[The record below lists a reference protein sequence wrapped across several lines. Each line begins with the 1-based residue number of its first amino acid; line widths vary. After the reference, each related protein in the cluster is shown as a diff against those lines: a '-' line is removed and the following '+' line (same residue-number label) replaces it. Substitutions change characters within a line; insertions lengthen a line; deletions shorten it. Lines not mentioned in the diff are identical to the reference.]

1 MKSHRSHAAMA
12 SIVVLFSAFLAVCGK
27 DSPTKPDPPF
37 QPVASS
43 VTITPGS
50 AALDAVGGTIKL
62 SSSVH
67 DQNGNPI
74 PGARVTW
81 TSSNPAVAGVDAQ
94 GLVTAAGN
102 GTVQITATSG
112 NASASVPVSV
122 MQASVRIVIEPKPA
136 TLRSIGESASLT
148 AVVQDQNG
156 NPIPGAG
163 VVWTSSDPAVAGVD
177 AQGLVTAAGNGT
189 AQITATSGNASA
201 SVPVTVMQASDHI
214 VIEPKSAT
222 LRSIGESVSFT
233 ASVQDMNGNPI
244 PGAKVT
250 WSSSNP
256 AVASV
261 DADGKVTA
269 VAHGSIE
276 ITATSGDLATSVPV
290 RVTIPSPDRDVLTA
304 LYNALDGPN
313 WKSSTNWL
321 SDTPLD
327 AWHGVTL
334 DGDRYVTSLNL
345 GNNNLKGSIP
355 AVLGRLSRLVGL
367 ALDSNDLTGEIP
379 AELGQLTRLTHLY
392 LFSNR
397 LTGNIPPELGRL
409 SNLIHLC
416 LDRNQLTGNLPGE
429 LGRLGN
435 LKWLH
440 LFNNFSL
447 TGMLPQSLTSLK
459 LDDLLLDGTQLCTPS
474 DASFRAW
481 LDTISNRRPG
491 NCDIRPDP
499 AGIALAALYNAT
511 GGPNWKNNAGWLGG
525 RPIDEWHGVSV
536 DRGGRVVALHL
547 DRNNLRGALPSQLG
561 DLKDLTGLYLYS
573 NRLTGGIPAE
583 IGQLKKIDQLWMY
596 DNQLT
601 GSIPEELGQVSGLRE
616 VLLEGN
622 QLTGKIPS
630 ELGNLARLRNLRL
643 NHNQLTGQIP
653 AELGQLSNLTLLWLQ
668 NNELTGPI
676 PPELGRLA
684 DLEWLVLSYNRLTG
698 AVPPELGSL
707 TALRILHLRGNPGL
721 TGPLPSELT
730 NLNLDTMYLEGT
742 QLCAPPDPEF
752 QRWLDGIRRVRVA
765 TCPDSEQ
772 DVEQGSDRMVLSTLY
787 HALGGLYWNNNEN
800 WLSDTPLA
808 DWHGVTATDDDRV
821 TSLDLSFN
829 NLSGS
834 IPAELGNLSELA
846 ELNLHSNDLSG
857 SIPPEL
863 GNLSKLR
870 KLELPSTGISGEIPP
885 ELGRLTRL
893 TLLALEHNNLSG
905 SIPPEL
911 GNLNSLT
918 GLWLSNNR
926 LHGALPPELGGLANL
941 ESLLLYD
948 NSDLTGALPREFVSL
963 RRVFFLN
970 LTGTGICVPSDTEFQ
985 TWLRRIQN
993 TYGVTNCGQL
1003 DRDALQ
1009 DLYAATDGPNWI
1021 SNANWLSDRPLNEWY
1036 GVTTNAS
1043 GRAEQ
1048 LVLQDNNLVGEIPL
1062 TLRDL
1067 EDLKVLN
1074 LSGNASLSG
1083 RLPVAFTSLRLEVLQ
1098 LNRTQI
1104 CAPDNDDIHTW
1115 LAQIPER
1122 KLADCVPAIG
1132 GVAYLTQATQTLERP
1147 VPLIAGDP
1155 ALLRVFLVTDAEV
1168 THMPPL
1174 RARFYH
1180 GGVLVDSVGIAA
1192 SGTKVPDQIFEG
1204 SLSITANAPV
1214 PGRVVAPGLEM
1225 VIDIDPENLFQTP
1238 PGIKVRI
1245 PESGRKPVDVRELPT
1260 FRLTLVPFLWQESPD
1275 YSVVT
1280 QTEGLTAGD
1289 DLFWPT
1295 RNLLPVGDMNI
1306 AVREPVFT
1314 SVDPS
1319 FSLADTENPESGID
1333 ELFREIGAI
1342 RTLDGSGG
1350 HYMGI
1355 LRSDPDGG
1363 LVLGGLA
1370 DQPGFLSISMLEGD
1384 VIAHELGHNLNLGH
1398 APCGFIDFLD
1408 PEYPYEGGII
1418 GSWGYDIRTGELVA
1432 PETPDLMSYCQ
1443 PRWISDY
1450 NFIKALNYRVAEE
1463 DALLASAYAFPLTTL
1478 LLWGGVD
1485 SQGEP
1490 VLEPAFVGHSPPFL
1504 PEERGPYRLEGVDG
1518 SGNELFTLEFAMAE
1532 IADGPGGGA
1541 FAFALPVRPAW
1552 AKDLA
1557 RVTLSGPEGQATLE
1571 RTGRNTAA
1579 FLLDSASGHI
1589 RGILR
1594 NWLDPSQ
1601 PSASVRRVLPEPGL
1615 EVVISRGIPDA
1626 DLWRR

>member
-1 MKSHRSHAAMA
+1 MKSHRSHAVMA

-50 AALDAVGGTIKL
+50 AALDAVGGKLKL
-62 SSSVH
+62 SSTVQ

-112 NASASVPVSV
+112 NASASVPVTV
-122 MQASVRIVIEPKPA
+122 MQASVHIVIEPKSA
-136 TLRSIGESASLT
+136 ILRAIGESVSLT
-148 AVVQDQNG
+148 AAVQDQNG

-163 VVWTSSDPAVAGVD
+163 VTWKSSDPAVAGVD
-177 AQGLVTAAGNGT
+177 AQGLVTAVGNGA
-189 AQITATSGNASA
+189 AQITATSGNAVA
-201 SVPVTVMQASDHI
+201 SVPVSVMQASVHI

-222 LRSIGESVSFT
+222 LRAIGESVSLT
-233 ASVQDMNGNPI
+233 AAVQDQNGNPI

-256 AVASV
+256 EVASV
-261 DADGKVTA
+261 DQDGKVTA
-269 VAHGSIE
+269 VTHGSVE
-276 ITATSGDLATSVPV
+276 ITATSGDLAASVPV
-290 RVTIPSPDRDVLTA
+290 RVTIPSPDRDVLAA

-321 SDTPLD
+321 SDSPLD
-327 AWHGVTL
+327 EWHGVTL
-334 DGDRYVTSLNL
+334 DGGRYVTSLNL

-355 AVLGRLSRLVGL
+355 VALGRLSRLVGL

-379 AELGQLTRLTHLY
+379 AELGQLTQLTHLY

-416 LDRNQLTGNLPGE
+416 LDRNQLTGNLPEEFGQ
-429 LGRLGN
+429 LVN

-447 TGMLPQSLTSLK
+447 TGMLSQSLTSLK
-459 LDDLLLDGTQLCTPS
+459 LDDLLLDGTQLCTPP

-481 LDTISNRRPG
+481 LDTISNRRQG

-511 GGPNWKNNAGWLGG
+511 DGPNWKNNAEWLGG

-536 DRGGRVVALHL
+536 DRGGRVVALVLH
-547 DRNNLRGALPSQLG
+547 DNNLRGALPSQLG
-561 DLKDLTGLYLYS
+561 DLKDLSGLYLQG

-583 IGQLKKIDQLWMY
+583 IGQLNKISQLWMY

-601 GSIPEELGQVSGLRE
+601 GSIPVELGQVSELKE
-616 VLLEGN
+616 VFLEGN
-622 QLTGKIPS
+622 RLTGKIPS
-630 ELGNLARLRNLRL
+630 ELGNLTKLRNLRL

-698 AVPPELGSL
+698 SVPPELGGL
-707 TALRILHLRGNPGL
+707 TALRILHLRGNTGL
-721 TGPLPSELT
+721 TGPLPIELT

-765 TCPDSEQ
+765 TCPDTDE
-772 DVEQGSDRMVLSTLY
+772 DVEPDSDRMVLSTLY
-787 HALGGLYWNNNEN
+787 HTMGGFYWNGRTN
-800 WLSDTPLA
+800 WLSDKPL
-808 DWHGVTATDDDRV
+808 DEWHGVTATDDNRV

-829 NLSGS
+829 NLSGP
-834 IPAELGNLSELA
+834 IPSELGELSELA

-870 KLELPSTGISGEIPP
+870 KLELPSTGLSGEIPP

-893 TLLALEHNNLSG
+893 TILGLEHNNLSG
-905 SIPPEL
+905 RIPPEL
-911 GNLNSLT
+911 GNLNNLT

-926 LHGALPPELGGLANL
+926 LHGEVPPELGGLTNL

-948 NSDLTGALPREFVSL
+948 NPDLTGALPREFVSL
-963 RRVFFLN
+963 DRVRIMDF
-970 LTGTGICVPSDTEFQ
+970 TGTGLCVPSDAEFQ
-985 TWLRRIQN
+985 TWLRRVRN
-993 TYGVTNCGQL
+993 TYGVANCGQL
-1003 DRDALQ
+1003 DRDVLQ
-1009 DLYAATDGPNWI
+1009 DLYVATDGSNWI

-1036 GVTTNAS
+1036 GVTTNMS
-1043 GRAEQ
+1043 GRAEK

-1062 TLRDL
+1062 ALHDL
-1067 EDLKVLN
+1067 VDLKVLN
-1074 LSGNASLSG
+1074 LNGNVSLSG
-1083 RLPVAFTSLRLEVLQ
+1083 RLPVEFTSLRLEVLQ

-1104 CAPDNDDIHTW
+1104 CAPADDDIHTW
-1115 LAQIPER
+1115 LALIPDR
-1122 KLADCVPAIG
+1122 DMADCVPTIG
-1132 GVAYLTQATQTLERP
+1132 GVAYLTQATQNLERP

-1155 ALLRVFLVTDAEV
+1155 ALLRVFLVLDTEV
-1168 THMPPL
+1168 TNMPPL

-1180 GGVLVDSVGIAA
+1180 GGVLVDSVRIAA

-1204 SLSITANAPV
+1204 SLTITSNAPV
-1214 PGRVVAPGLEM
+1214 PEWVVAPGLEM
-1225 VIDIDPENLFQTP
+1225 VIDIDPESPFQIP
-1238 PGIKVRI
+1238 QGIKVRI
-1245 PESGRKPVDVRELPT
+1245 PESGRKPVDVRGIPP

-1295 RNLLPVGDMNI
+1295 RNLLPVGDLNI
-1306 AVREPVFT
+1306 TVRDPVFT

-1355 LRSDPDGG
+1355 LRSGPDGG

-1370 DQPGFLSISMLEGD
+1370 DQPGFLSISILKGD

-1398 APCGFIDFLD
+1398 APCGFIDFID

-1418 GSWGYDIRTGELVA
+1418 GSWGYDIRTGGLVA
-1432 PETPDLMSYCQ
+1432 PETPDLMSYCR

-1450 NFIKALNYRVAEE
+1450 NFIRALNHRATSE
-1463 DALLASAYAFPLTTL
+1463 DQLLASGYAFRSTTL

-1504 PEERGPYRLEGVDG
+1504 PREKGPYRLEGVDD
-1518 SGNELFTLEFAMAE
+1518 SGNELFTLDFAMDE
-1532 IADGPGGGA
+1532 IADGNGGGA
-1541 FAFALPVRPAW
+1541 FAFTLPVRSSW

-1557 RVTLSGPEGQATLE
+1557 RVTLLGPAGQATLE
-1571 RTGRNTAA
+1571 RTGQNTAA
-1579 FLLDSASGHI
+1579 FLLDSASGRI

-1594 NWLDPSQ
+1594 NWIDPSQ
-1601 PSASVRRVLPEPGL
+1601 SSASARRVLPEPGL